1 MEEKEKE
8 KEKEAGTVSRRDFV
22 KDAGLLIG
30 GAVVGAA
37 TGAGITYV
45 AAPGKEVVKEVVK
58 EVPVTKEV
66 VKEVKVPVTGVLE
79 PAFEA
84 EETRYLVFGT

>member
-45 AAPGKEVVKEVVK
+45 AAPGK
-58 EVPVTKEV
+58 
-66 VKEVKVPVTGVLE
+66 LS
-79 PAFEA
+79 
-84 EETRYLVFGT
+84 LIHI